1 MQFSFFAPTK
11 VHFGSGCIGKNA
23 GELTRW
29 GKKALLVTGRNSAR
43 VSGALADVTSVLDQ
57 GGVAWK
63 VYDKVE
69 ENPTIAGVEAGGA
82 FAREFGPA
90 VIIAIGGGSP
100 LDAAKAIAVLAV
112 NDIAGSQLFA
122 GGFAA
127 APLPIVAVPLTAG
140 TGSEI
145 TPYAILIDH
154 ERRTK
159 RSFADPTI
167 FPRVAFLDAR
177 YTQTQSPTL
186 TLNAAADAL
195 SHNLEGYLSNR
206 STPLS
211 DCLAL
216 AGLRAFGAARQA
228 LAAGSLSLAER
239 EELMYASLL
248 GGIVISHTGTTSVH
262 ALGYSL
268 TYFREVPHGR
278 ANGLLLAEF
287 LRQHETLA
295 PARAAAILAAIGVGT
310 VDEFRGLMSGLLAG
324 DEVYSGAEIAEYAAI
339 AGQAANLNN
348 NFRRPTVAEL
358 EQLLRASLPVK
369 PV

>member
-1 MQFSFFAPTK
+1 MMQFNYFAPTK
-11 VHFGSGCIGKNA
+11 VFFGSECIRKNA

-43 VSGALADVTSVLDQ
+43 VSGALADVTAVLEA
-57 GGVAWK
+57 GGVAWE

-82 FAREFGPA
+82 VARAFGPA

-145 TPYAILIDH
+145 TPYSILIDH

-177 YTQTQSPTL
+177 YTQTQSQSL
-186 TLNAAADAL
+186 TVNAAADAL
-195 SHNLEGYLSNR
+195 SHSLEGYLSNR
-206 STPLS
+206 ATPLS

-216 AGLRAFGAARQA
+216 DGMRAFGAASAA
-228 LAAGSLSLAER
+228 LASGSLGLAER
-239 EELMYASLL
+239 EQLLYASLL

-268 TYFREVPHGR
+268 TYFRGVAHGR

-287 LRQHETLA
+287 LRQHETIA
-295 PARAAAILAAIGVGT
+295 PARAAAILEALGVGT
-310 VDEFRGLMSGLLAG
+310 VDEFKGLMGRLLAA
-324 DEVYSGAEIAEYAAI
+324 EKPYSGAELAEFAGIAS
-339 AGQAANLNN
+339 QAANLNN
-348 NFRRPTVAEL
+348 NIRRPTVAEL
-358 EQLLRASLPVK
+358 EGLLRASLPVA
-369 PV
+369 

>member
-1 MQFSFFAPTK
+1 MQFNFYAPTK
-11 VHFGSGCIGKNA
+11 VFFGSDCIRKNA

-43 VSGALADVTSVLDQ
+43 VSGALADVTAALAES
-57 GGVAWK
+57 GVAWEI
-63 VYDKVE
+63 YDKVE

-82 FAREFGPA
+82 VARKFGPS

-112 NDIAGSQLFA
+112 NDIGGGQLFA

-145 TPYAILIDH
+145 TPYSILIDH

-159 RSFADPTI
+159 RSFSDPAI

-177 YTQTQSPTL
+177 YTQTQSRAL
-186 TLNAAADAL
+186 TVNAAADAL
-195 SHNLEGYLSNR
+195 SHSLEGYLSNR
-206 STPLS
+206 ATPLS
-211 DCLAL
+211 DSLAVS
-216 AGLRAFGAARQA
+216 GMRAFGSARSA
-228 LAAGSLSLAER
+228 LATGSLGLAER

-268 TYFREVPHGR
+268 TYFRDVPHGR
-278 ANGLLLAEF
+278 ANGLLLAEY
-287 LRQHETLA
+287 LRQHETVA
-295 PARAAAILAAIGVGT
+295 PERVKIILQALGVGSA
-310 VDEFRGLMSGLLAG
+310 DEFKAAMSQLLAG
-324 DEVYSGAEIAEYAAI
+324 DETYTGVEVAEFAAI
-339 AGQAANLNN
+339 ASQAANLSNN
-348 NFRRPTVAEL
+348 LRRPSAAEL
-358 EQLLRASLPVK
+358 EQLLRASLSVK
-369 PV
+369 